1 MGHKGGKRGPGR
13 PHKGHIADSARCITR
28 KQARKEK
35 LGTRMA
41 ARRTLCPT
49 CSGQFNRCE
58 WKRHSQ
64 RCNPKSEVKHEEK
77 NIVSR

>member
-13 PHKGHIADSARCITR
+13 PHKGHIADSARCINK

-35 LGTRMA
+35 LGNRMA
-41 ARRTLCPT
+41 ARRIHCPA
-49 CSGQFNRCE
+49 CSQMYNRCE

-64 RCNPKSEVKHEEK
+64 RCNPKSEVTHGGTHH
-77 NIVSR
+77 

>member
-13 PHKGHIADSARCITR
+13 PHKGHIADSARCITK

-35 LGTRMA
+35 LGNRMA
-41 ARRTLCPT
+41 ARRVRCPR
-49 CSGQFNRCE
+49 CDSVFNQCE

-64 RCNPKSEVKHEEK
+64 RCNSKEVTHEEQ
-77 NIVSR
+77 S

>member
-35 LGTRMA
+35 LGSRMA
-41 ARRTLCPT
+41 ARRVSCPA

-64 RCNPKSEVKHEEK
+64 RCDPKKEAKHE
-77 NIVSR
+77 S

>member
-64 RCNPKSEVKHEEK
+64 RCDPKKAVIHE
-77 NIVSR
+77 SQAQ